1 MSKFCIV
8 RNTFGD
14 RSAFLQIS
22 LEYQQEA
29 DLANNFDTYIFIDP
43 HPDYGYD
50 EEYENNIIINKYKKI
65 VFDSHKERKSW
76 YAAVDYMFSNFDYD
90 YILTI
95 EDDVIIS
102 KDYLKICNQI
112 IDDNFLEN
120 NGNLLYFHIGAWEK
134 PKGNPNKIV
143 KSKASSRSVL
153 INRTKFN
160 VIKDFARINSC
171 DFNKGNDNIIRDIL
185 ESKQM
190 LTIAPEYNRHGHFG
204 VYGWSSFGVKR
215 DISGKKDLFK
225 NMDYNEVYKLLK
237 SNCLKKEGLLKLNL
251 NRSPRYFWD
260 FDPNIYYE
268 NLIYP
273 KL

>member
-1 MSKFCIV
+1 MSSFCLI

-22 LEYQQEA
+22 LEYQEKA
-29 DLANNFDTYIFIDP
+29 DLSDALETYIFIDP
-43 HPDYGYD
+43 HPEYGYD
-50 EEYENNIIINKYKKI
+50 EEYIKNKVINNYKKI
-65 VFDSHKERKSW
+65 IFDSHKERKSW
-76 YAAVDYMFSNFDYD
+76 YSAVDYIFSNFDYE
-90 YILTI
+90 YVVSI

-102 KDYLKICNQI
+102 KDYLKICKQI
-112 IDDNFLEN
+112 IDDKFLEN

-153 INRTKFN
+153 INRKKFN
-160 VIKDFARINSC
+160 VIKNFAELNYC
-171 DFNKGNDNIIRDIL
+171 DFNKGNDNIIKEVL

-215 DISGKKDLFK
+215 DISGKKNIFN
-225 NMDYNEVYKLLK
+225 NMNHKEIYDLLK
-237 SNCLKKEGLLKLNL
+237 ESCLNKDDLLKLNH
-251 NRSPRYFWD
+251 NRNPRYFWD
-260 FDPNIYYE
+260 FDPNINFE
-268 NLIYP
+268 KLIYP

>member
-1 MSKFCIV
+1 MNNLCIL

-22 LEYQQEA
+22 LEYQEEA
-29 DLANNFDTYIFIDP
+29 FLSDTLDTYIFVDP

-50 EEYENNIIINKYKKI
+50 KDYEQNKVINKYKKI

-76 YAAVDYMFSNFDYD
+76 YYAIEYIFSNYD
-90 YILTI
+90 YEYVITI

-102 KDYLKICNQI
+102 KDYLKICKQI
-112 IDDNFLEN
+112 IDDKFLEN

-134 PKGNPNKIV
+134 PKGNPNKIL

-153 INRTKFN
+153 INRKKFN
-160 VIKDFARINSC
+160 VIRDFVHNNNC

-204 VYGWSSFGVKR
+204 VYGWSSSAIKR
-215 DISGKKDLFK
+215 DISGKKNIFK
-225 NMDYNEVYKLLK
+225 DMSSNEVYGILK
-237 SNCLKKEGLLKLNL
+237 ENCLSKEGLLKLN
-251 NRSPRYFWD
+251 RGKSPRYFWD
-260 FDPNIYYE
+260 FDPNIDFE